1 MACDITSGFT
11 LGCRDNSG
19 GIKNIYILGESGS
32 VAPEITAYTPGTE
45 GQIAGITGSG
55 AFYKYELT
63 KNTGDLTEA
72 PTPSLENGT
81 VFYEQTVNVAFHK
94 LQASIRNQVKVLA
107 QNPDLKI
114 IVETNNGE
122 ESPYTGKFFMVG
134 RYRGATLSA
143 GSATSGTT
151 FGDANQYALT
161 FQGLEPQP
169 MDEVVTADGTLASVL
184 SGISVA

>member
-19 GIKNIYILGESGS
+19 GIKNIFILSGS
-32 VAPEITAYTPGTE
+32 IDTITEVLDGQITA
-45 GQIAGITGSG
+45 ISGSG
-55 AFYKYELT
+55 TFFKYELT

-81 VFYEQTVNVAFHK
+81 VYYEQTVNAAFHK

-107 QNPDLKI
+107 QNPNLKI

-122 ESPYTGKFFMVG
+122 EDPYTGKFFMVG

-143 GSATSGTT
+143 GSATTGTT

-169 MDEVVTADGTLASVL
+169 MDEVVTTDGTLDSVL
-184 SGISVA
+184 SGIVVG

>member
-19 GIKNIYILGESGS
+19 GIKNVYILSGS
-32 VAPEITAYTPGTE
+32 ISTITEASE
-45 GQIAGITGSG
+45 GLISAISGSG
-55 AFYKYELT
+55 TFYKFELT
-63 KNTGDLTEA
+63 KNTGDITET

-81 VFYEQTVNVAFHK
+81 VFYDQSLNVAFHK
-94 LQASIRNQVKVLA
+94 LQSSLRNQVKVLA

-114 IVETNNGE
+114 IVETNNGVE
-122 ESPYTGKFFMVG
+122 TPYTGRYFLVG

-143 GSATSGTT
+143 GSATSGTA

-161 FQGLEPQP
+161 FQGLEPEP
-169 MDEVVTADGTLASVL
+169 MDEIQSSDGTVDFLQ
-184 SGISVA
+184 GITVG

>member
-19 GIKNIYILGESGS
+19 GIKNIYILSGS
-32 VAPEITAYTPGTE
+32 ITTVTE
-45 GQIAGITGSG
+45 ASDGLISDISGSG
-55 AFYKYELT
+55 TFYKFELT

-81 VFYEQTVNVAFHK
+81 VYYESTLNVAFHK
-94 LQASIRNQVKVLA
+94 LQSSIRNQVKVLA

-114 IVETNNGE
+114 ICETNNGI
-122 ESPYTGKFFMVG
+122 ESPYTGRYFLIG
-134 RYRGATLSA
+134 RYRGATMSA
-143 GSATSGTT
+143 GSATTGTA

-161 FQGLEPQP
+161 FQGLEPEP
-169 MDEVVTADGTLASVL
+169 MDEIQSSDGTVDFL
-184 SGISVA
+184 SGIVEG

>member
-19 GIKNIYILGESGS
+19 GIKNIYILSGS
-32 VAPEITAYTPGTE
+32 ISAINEVSDGLIS
-45 GQIAGITGSG
+45 GITGSG
-55 AFYKYELT
+55 SFYKFELT

-81 VFYEQTVNVAFHK
+81 VFYEQTLNVAFHK
-94 LQASIRNQVKVLA
+94 LQSSIRNQVKVLA

-114 IVETNNGE
+114 IVETNNGI
-122 ESPYTGKFFMVG
+122 ESPYTGRYFLVG

-143 GSATSGTT
+143 GSATSGTA

-161 FQGLEPQP
+161 FQGLEPEP
-169 MDEVVTADGTLASVL
+169 MDEIQTTDGSVDFL
-184 SGISVA
+184 SGITVG

>member
-1 MACDITSGFT
+1 MACDITSVFT

-19 GIKNIYILGESGS
+19 GIKNIFILYGSIDAITEVSDGLISDISGS
-32 VAPEITAYTPGTE
+32 GT
-45 GQIAGITGSG
+45 
-55 AFYKYELT
+55 FFKYELT

-81 VFYEQTVNVAFHK
+81 VYYEQTVNAAFHK

-114 IVETNNGE
+114 VVETNNGE
-122 ESPYTGKFFMVG
+122 ETPYTGKFFLVG

-143 GSATSGTT
+143 GSATSGTA

-169 MDEVVTADGTLASVL
+169 MDEIQSTDGTLDSALTGLVV
-184 SGISVA
+184 G

>member
-19 GIKNIYILGESGS
+19 GIKNIYILSGS
-32 VAPEITAYTPGTE
+32 ISAINEVSDGLIS
-45 GQIAGITGSG
+45 GITGSG
-55 AFYKYELT
+55 SFYKFELT

-81 VFYEQTVNVAFHK
+81 VFYEQTLNVAFHK
-94 LQASIRNQVKVLA
+94 LQSSIRNQVKVLA

-114 IVETNNGE
+114 IVETNNGI
-122 ESPYTGKFFMVG
+122 ESPYTGRYFLVG

-143 GSATSGTT
+143 GSAATGTA

-161 FQGLEPQP
+161 FQGLEPEP
-169 MDEVVTADGTLASVL
+169 MDEIQTSDGTVDFL
-184 SGISVA
+184 SGISVG

>member
-19 GIKNIYILGESGS
+19 GIKNIYILSGS
-32 VAPEITAYTPGTE
+32 ITTVTE
-45 GQIAGITGSG
+45 ASDGLISDISGSG
-55 AFYKYELT
+55 TFYKFELT

-81 VFYEQTVNVAFHK
+81 VFYESTLNVAFHK
-94 LQASIRNQVKVLA
+94 LQSSLRNQVKVLA

-114 IVETNNGE
+114 IVETNNGI
-122 ESPYTGKFFMVG
+122 ESPYTGRYFLMG

-143 GSATSGTT
+143 GSATTGTA

-161 FQGLEPQP
+161 FQGLEPEP
-169 MDEVVTADGTLASVL
+169 MDEIQSSDGTVDFL
-184 SGISVA
+184 SGIVEG

>member
-19 GIKNIYILGESGS
+19 GIKNVYILSGS
-32 VAPEITAYTPGTE
+32 
-45 GQIAGITGSG
+45 IAGITEASEGLISAISGSG
-55 AFYKYELT
+55 TFYKFELT
-63 KNTGDLTEA
+63 KNTGDITET

-81 VFYEQTVNVAFHK
+81 VFYDQSLNVAFHK
-94 LQASIRNQVKVLA
+94 LQSSIRNQVKVLA

-114 IVETNNGE
+114 IVETNNGVE
-122 ESPYTGKFFMVG
+122 TPYTGRYFLVG

-143 GSATSGTT
+143 GSATSGTA

-161 FQGLEPQP
+161 FQGLEPEP
-169 MDEVVTADGTLASVL
+169 MDEIQSSDGTVDFLQ
-184 SGISVA
+184 GITVG

>member
-19 GIKNIYILGESGS
+19 GIKNVYILSGS
-32 VAPEITAYTPGTE
+32 ISTITEASE
-45 GQIAGITGSG
+45 GLISAISGSG
-55 AFYKYELT
+55 TFYKFELT
-63 KNTGDLTEA
+63 KNTGDITET

-81 VFYEQTVNVAFHK
+81 VFYDQSLNVAFHK
-94 LQASIRNQVKVLA
+94 LQSSIRNQVKVLA

-114 IVETNNGE
+114 IVETNNGVE
-122 ESPYTGKFFMVG
+122 TPYTGRYFLVG

-143 GSATSGTT
+143 GSATSGTA

-161 FQGLEPQP
+161 FQGLEPEP
-169 MDEVVTADGTLASVL
+169 MDEIQSSDGTVDFLQ
-184 SGISVA
+184 GITVG

>member
-19 GIKNIYILGESGS
+19 GIKNIYILSGS
-32 VAPEITAYTPGTE
+32 ITTITE
-45 GQIAGITGSG
+45 VSDGLISDISGSG
-55 AFYKYELT
+55 TFFKYELT

-81 VFYEQTVNVAFHK
+81 VYYEQTVNAAFHK

-114 IVETNNGE
+114 VVETNNGE
-122 ESPYTGKFFMVG
+122 ESPYTGKFFLVG

-169 MDEVVTADGTLASVL
+169 MDEIQTADGTLLDAL
-184 SGISVA
+184 TGIVVG

>member
-19 GIKNIYILGESGS
+19 GIKNIYILSGS
-32 VAPEITAYTPGTE
+32 ITTITE
-45 GQIAGITGSG
+45 ASDGLISDISGSG
-55 AFYKYELT
+55 TFYKFELT

-81 VFYEQTVNVAFHK
+81 VYYESTLNVAFHK
-94 LQASIRNQVKVLA
+94 LQSSIRNQVKVLA

-114 IVETNNGE
+114 ICETNNGI
-122 ESPYTGKFFMVG
+122 ESPYTGRYFLIG
-134 RYRGATLSA
+134 RYRGATMSA
-143 GSATSGTT
+143 GSATTGTA

-161 FQGLEPQP
+161 FQGLEPEP
-169 MDEVVTADGTLASVL
+169 MDEIQSSDGTVDFL
-184 SGISVA
+184 SGISVG

>member
-19 GIKNIYILGESGS
+19 GIKNIYILSGS
-32 VAPEITAYTPGTE
+32 ISSIAEVSE
-45 GQIAGITGSG
+45 GLISGISGSG
-55 AFYKYELT
+55 VFYKFELT

-81 VFYEQTVNVAFHK
+81 VYYEQTLNAAFHK
-94 LQASIRNQVKVLA
+94 LQSSIRNQVKVLS

-114 IVETNNGE
+114 IVETNNGN
-122 ESPYTGKFFMVG
+122 ESPYTGRYFLLG
-134 RYRGATLSA
+134 RYRGCTLSA
-143 GSATSGTT
+143 GSAATGTA

-161 FQGLEPQP
+161 FQGLEPEP
-169 MDEVVTADGTLASVL
+169 MDEIQSSNGTVDFLN
-184 SGISVA
+184 GITEG